1 MPRPIEWR
9 KKGSEARNEGKYTQK
24 GVLLSWPQL
33 YKQQLWS
40 GLHGRSSRE
49 AGWCYHTLEWFVGR
63 KKDRSAN
70 VFQSLLIGQ
79 IHSMGELTHLHL
91 QDVLPGLL
99 GRLLG
104 KPDPLPF
111 RVTLLLNLK
120 AVGVTIAYVSLIVL
134 VLCCEITAGMP
145 KPSPRPGEAVAARG
159 Y

>member
-1 MPRPIEWR
+1 
-9 KKGSEARNEGKYTQK
+9 
-24 GVLLSWPQL
+24 
-33 YKQQLWS
+33 
-40 GLHGRSSRE
+40 
-49 AGWCYHTLEWFVGR
+49 
-63 KKDRSAN
+63 
-70 VFQSLLIGQ
+70 
-79 IHSMGELTHLHL
+79 MGELTHLHL